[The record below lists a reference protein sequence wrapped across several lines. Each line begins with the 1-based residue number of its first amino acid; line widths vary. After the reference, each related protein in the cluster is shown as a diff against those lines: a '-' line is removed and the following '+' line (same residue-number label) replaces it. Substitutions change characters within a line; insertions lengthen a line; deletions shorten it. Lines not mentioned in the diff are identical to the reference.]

1 HLNPYASSNCRLLL
15 VLARSPLNTFIL
27 MYTSLKKEK
36 IRQDFFHMQ
45 SQIPRKTQELP
56 MPPPP
61 LDASSVKADEKN
73 KGSQRKADTA

>member
-1 HLNPYASSNCRLLL
+1 
-15 VLARSPLNTFIL
+15 